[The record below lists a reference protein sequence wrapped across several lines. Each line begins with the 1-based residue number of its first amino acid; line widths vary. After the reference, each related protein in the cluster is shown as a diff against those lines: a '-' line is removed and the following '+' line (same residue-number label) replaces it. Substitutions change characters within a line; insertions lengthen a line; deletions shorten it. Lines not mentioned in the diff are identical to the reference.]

1 MMPVPCWYSDSNTL
15 ILKGANSEALKLFGY
30 TEEEFIGM
38 SAVGLIS
45 PIDRSRIDGIRA
57 AEKWGAVGSFTFLR
71 KDGSEFKASIRWH
84 QGEYH
89 GTLCD
94 YTIVTGITSMGTSP
108 DSSFEGTYECG
119 ASY

>member
-1 MMPVPCWYSDSNTL
+1 MPVPCWYSDSNTL
-15 ILKGANSEALKLFGY
+15 IIKGANSEALKLFGY

-38 SAVGLIS
+38 SAVVLIS
-45 PIDRSRIDGIRA
+45 PHDRSRIDGIRA
-57 AEKWGAVGSFTFLR
+57 AEKWGAVGSFTFLC

-94 YTIVTGITSMGTSP
+94 CTIVTGTSGMGIGTHSP
-108 DSSFEGTYECG
+108 FEGTYECG
-119 ASY
+119 TA